1 MNTENKTECAQIDTY
16 SQKSYKV
23 SRGAYTAECA
33 FEYFVSLLVADAF
46 LSSLLKYLGFKD
58 STTGIILSLISLA
71 FLFQL
76 FSLYLVKK
84 IVNTKLTA
92 ILFHFT
98 SQIFFMSLYL
108 VPFFPI
114 PSPYKKIIVV
124 ACILIA
130 YFGNYVVTSV
140 IFNWGMS
147 FVDVKK
153 RGVFG
158 ANKEMISLASG
169 IVFSLVMG
177 YAVDKFA
184 ENGNI
189 EGGFIF
195 TAAALLASALLD
207 LTCLLIMKNDVKEKK
222 NEGEESI
229 FSVIKKL
236 FKNRAF
242 ISMVILSSLWN
253 IANYSVAG
261 FMGTYKLI
269 DLGLTVGAVQIINIV
284 ACLSRFAV
292 SRPFGAYADKTSYSK
307 GITLGFTIAALSFLV
322 NVFTSP
328 SIWQMVI
335 VFTILYNVCMAGI
348 YQNNLNMTYTYVE
361 KKYFVQATAIKSA
374 ISGVCGFLSAI
385 VAGEILDAVQKN
397 GNKVF
402 GIEMRGQ
409 QLLSAIAFVI
419 TVILILFVHFVVEK
433 QKKIEE

>member
-1 MNTENKTECAQIDTY
+1 MNKENKTESAQIDTS

-84 IVNTKLTA
+84 IVNTN
-92 ILFHFT
+92 
-98 SQIFFMSLYL
+98 L
-108 VPFFPI
+108 VPFFHI
-114 PSPYKKIIVV
+114 PSAYKKIVVV

-153 RGVFG
+153 RGIFG

-169 IVFSLVMG
+169 VVFSLVMG

-195 TAAALLASALLD
+195 TAAALLVSALLD

-222 NEGEESI
+222 KDGEESI
-229 FSVIKKL
+229 FSVIKNL

-242 ISMVILSSLWN
+242 IAMVILSSLWN
-253 IANYSVAG
+253 IAAYSVTG
-261 FMGTYKLI
+261 FMGTYKI
-269 DLGLTVGAVQIINIV
+269 VDLGLTVGAVQIINIV

-292 SRPFGAYADKTSYSK
+292 SRPFGKYSDKTSYSK
-307 GITLGFTIAALSFLV
+307 GITLGFAIAALAFLV

-328 SIWQMVI
+328 SLWQMVI

-361 KKYFVQATAIKSA
+361 KEYFVQATAIKSA

-385 VAGEILDAVQKN
+385 VAGKILDAVQKN
-397 GNKVF
+397 GNTVF

-433 QKKIEE
+433 HKKIEE